1 VSISVAFSSELL
13 ASASVSDNTIRLWDA
28 RTGALVRQFADITRH
43 VTDPGQGPGALAFS
57 ADGTVLYSNSDTT
70 ALTAWD
76 PLTGSYSGTLTQG
89 PRMGTSAGHTVLA
102 IAVSGDGRTRIAI
115 ASDGTVL
122 RWHTNVNWH
131 GSTKASVTAL
141 DFNPDGRTASAGDA
155 DGAVTTWDIRTGKE
169 VPGQKRFD
177 TAVLGLRYTRDG
189 VRISGTVDSTFTLAR
204 TQAGV
209 TRPRTIRLAG
219 REFRGAIAVSPDG
232 KLFAAATQT
241 PLKVDAPN
249 DYRIGVWDVAT
260 LEQRGDLEIDDQSPT
275 DLAFSPDGKSLVAL
289 TNNEGNSVVGSDTDG
304 ANTAT
309 MLTWRLPDLTEEKRI
324 PLDTNAL
331 QTLVFTPDGK
341 SIITAGI
348 GGVIQVRD
356 VETGKLRGEEFGRH
370 TSTVRELAISP
381 DGRTLASV
389 TVDDSVVRL
398 WDVPSRKLIAVLTGH
413 VSPLNEI
420 TFSRDGK
427 LLASGG
433 TDTDVGIWQLDPAQA
448 VQRLCVN
455 LADAGEKSLDS
466 IGC

>member
-1 VSISVAFSSELL
+1 M
-13 ASASVSDNTIRLWDA
+13 
-28 RTGALVRQFADITRH
+28 
-43 VTDPGQGPGALAFS
+43 
-57 ADGTVLYSNSDTT
+57 VLFSNSDTT

-89 PRMGTSAGHTVLA
+89 PRAGTSAGHTVLA
-102 IAVSGDGRTRIAI
+102 IAVSRDGRTRIAVT
-115 ASDGTVL
+115 SDGTVL
-122 RWHTNVNWH
+122 RWHTNVNWRA
-131 GSTKASVTAL
+131 SPKASVTAL
-141 DFNPDGRTASAGDA
+141 DFNPDGRTVTAGDA
-155 DGAVTTWDIRTGKE
+155 DGAVATWDVRTGKE
-169 VPGQKRFD
+169 IPGQKQFGN
-177 TAVLGLRYTRDG
+177 AVLGLQYTRDG
-189 VRISGTVDSTFTLAR
+189 VRITGTVDGTLTLTR
-204 TQAGV
+204 MRAGV
-209 TRPRTIRLAG
+209 SRPRTIQLG
-219 REFRGAIAVSPDG
+219 NREFRGAMAVSPDG
-232 KLFAAATQT
+232 KLLAAASQRQVS
-241 PLKVDAPN
+241 LDQPN

-260 LEQRGDLEIDDQSPT
+260 LKEHGDLEIGDQAPT
-275 DLAFSPDGKSLVAL
+275 DVAFSPDGKRLVAL
-289 TNNEGNSVVGSDTDG
+289 TDNEGNAVVGSDTDG

-309 MLTWRLPDLTEEKRI
+309 MLTWRLPDLTDEKRI

-331 QTLVFTPDGK
+331 QTLVFTPDSK

-356 VETGKLRGEEFGRH
+356 AETGKLRGEPFGEH

-398 WDVPSRKLIAVLTGH
+398 WDLPSRKLLAVLTGH

-420 TFSRDGK
+420 TFSPDGK

-448 VQRLCVN
+448 VQRLCAN
-455 LADAGEKSLDS
+455 LADAGEKNLAS